1 MDIQEKLG
9 EYIYDKGIKL
19 TWISEKVMELDPGVN
34 FTDKKLSASLLGN
47 RRLTLV
53 EFFLICNVLNV
64 NSDMFNV
71 LDDKD
76 NKS

>member
-19 TWISEKVMELDPGVN
+19 AWISEKVMELAPEIN

-64 NSDMFNV
+64 NPDMFNV
-71 LDDKD
+71 LDVKDK
-76 NKS
+76 KS